1 MEAAPKPLQLVET
14 EPPIVRVL
22 DVLGA
27 ISSFPNPMDSV
38 RLILYG
44 LGLANSTCNPFI
56 YFFNVGGKRTEGT
69 QDLYL
74 AISNGEGREGIF

>member
-1 MEAAPKPLQLVET
+1 MRIKFQTSCGGGTET
-14 EPPIVRVL
+14 STV
-22 DVLGA
+22 
-27 ISSFPNPMDSV
+27 SFPNPMDSV

-74 AISNGEGREGIF
+74 AISNGEGREGIL